1 MTLSP
6 VLPSLLDQ
14 RLNEQDPGCW
24 LVTTSPV
31 LSMGPR
37 GVNAPYIFVKLN
49 TLGNVTGRRSHLVD
63 EVQGNSSL
71 PDFHLFGLPVFS
83 ILVPDLVHTLLQPP
97 SGLVF
102 LPVFL
107 TLQRP
112 NPKGGL
118 LRDGE

>member
-1 MTLSP
+1 MSRTLG
-6 VLPSLLDQ
+6 VGL
-14 RLNEQDPGCW
+14 
-24 LVTTSPV
+24 SPV

-49 TLGNVTGRRSHLVD
+49 TSGNVTDRRLHLVD

-112 NPKGGL
+112 NPKGRL